1 MSSLSMQLYF
11 NGCFVFKVSDCDI
24 DEMFTYA
31 DADCDGRIRYRPD
44 SLIKY
49 FPSHSFYLPSWSE
62 FQTMIVPQPVGGV
75 GVAGGGSWA
84 RAVPRHAPGPAPRTL
99 SVSGLARVAP
109 AVGNRTEMDIS
120 YKYLLSYS
128 HPRRRTRRCGSGRSS
143 PNLLGA
149 DELGPASRTVTRVTL
164 TPAAL

>member
-1 MSSLSMQLYF
+1 MQLYF

-84 RAVPRHAPGPAPRTL
+84 RAVPRHAPGPEDAKANRAKCIAMCDL
-99 SVSGLARVAP
+99 GLVSG
-109 AVGNRTEMDIS
+109 S
-120 YKYLLSYS
+120 SS
-128 HPRRRTRRCGSGRSS
+128 RRRSH
-143 PNLLGA
+143 L
-149 DELGPASRTVTRVTL
+149 
-164 TPAAL
+164 